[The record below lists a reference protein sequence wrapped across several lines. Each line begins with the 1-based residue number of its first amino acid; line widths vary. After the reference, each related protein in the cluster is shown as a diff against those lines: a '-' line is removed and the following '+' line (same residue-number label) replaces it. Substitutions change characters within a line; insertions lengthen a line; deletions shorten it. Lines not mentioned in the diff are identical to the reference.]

1 MRKILVLEFITLD
14 GVIQGPGGP
23 TEDTSDNFS
32 YGGWI
37 APFADDVT
45 DKTMREQMR
54 RPFDL
59 LLGRKTYEIWV
70 PYWPNHADGW
80 PGINEAT
87 KYVASNTVTTSDWS
101 NTVFLKGNIPA
112 EIKKLKQQD
121 GPDLK
126 VYGSAD
132 LVQTLLEHDLV
143 DELWLKIYPI
153 TLGMGKRLFAEGTIP
168 AAFTLEK
175 AGFSP
180 SGVIVAYFKRAG
192 DVKTG
197 SVD

>member
-1 MRKILVLEFITLD
+1 MRKIIVLEFITLD

-23 TEDTSDNFS
+23 TEDTSGNFP

-37 APFADDVT
+37 APYADDVT

-59 LLGRKTYEIWV
+59 LLGRKTFEIWE

-87 KYVASNTVTTSDWS
+87 KYVASNTLATSDWS

-112 EIKKLKQQD
+112 EIKKLKQQE
-121 GPDLK
+121 GPDIK
-126 VYGSAD
+126 VYGSAN

-153 TLGMGKRLFAEGTIP
+153 TLGMGKRLFTEGTIP

-175 AGFSP
+175 AEISP
-180 SGVIVAYFKRAG
+180 SGVIVASFKRAG
-192 DVKTG
+192 EVKTG
-197 SVD
+197 SLD